1 MSQDSKI
8 ITCLCCD
15 YKTNKKYN
23 LTRHM
28 VRIHPQQNVTP
39 LQQNVSMAQQN
50 VSMTQQNVS
59 MDNYI
64 NDAPF
69 ECELCNKIF
78 NKHWVLIRHKKI
90 CNGRIDALTCDY
102 CKKIFGKRASKSRH
116 MKSCINNPQIQNITN
131 NITNNIDNSTNTTNN
146 NNNTTNNNT
155 LNNTINVITYN
166 PVYTELMPIVPK
178 HVEKIKRMIKGSN
191 TTNSKE
197 IMRIIRQYA
206 DYSLDL
212 YQNRFVIKNN
222 LRSSYSRVHCGNNNW
237 KHFVDSTILPQFT
250 NSVMGSFQE
259 LFQESCD
266 VTKHKFMNDYVDE
279 MYSHGELKYDTP
291 ACKDYAVLL
300 EELKLKI
307 YDLTKD
313 IGNIPEYYS
322 RNHHDFSVQNELINS

>member
-8 ITCLCCD
+8 INCICCD

-28 VRIHPQQNVTP
+28 VRIHSQQNVTPPQQNVTPPQQNVTPLQQIVTPPQQNVTP
-39 LQQNVSMAQQN
+39 LQQNVTPLQQN
-50 VSMTQQNVS
+50 ITPLQQKVWILQQNGSMSEQFVNNNQELEVS
-59 MDNYI
+59 NEFRCKDCYR
-64 NDAPF
+64 
-69 ECELCNKIF
+69 IF
-78 NKHWVLIRHKKI
+78 NKQWVLQRHIKI
-90 CNGRIDALTCDY
+90 CKGIINTLECMY
-102 CKKIFGKRASKSRH
+102 CNHSFASRHSKSRH
-116 MKSCINNPQIQNITN
+116 MKICKEKQYQEENSKIKPYIQNITN
-131 NITNNIDNSTNTTNN
+131 NNTTNN

-155 LNNTINVITYN
+155 TNNNTLNNTTNNNTLLNNTINVITYN

-250 NSVMGSFQE
+250 NSVVGSFQE
-259 LFQESCD
+259 LFHE
-266 VTKHKFMNDYVDE
+266 
-279 MYSHGELKYDTP
+279 
-291 ACKDYAVLL
+291 
-300 EELKLKI
+300 
-307 YDLTKD
+307 
-313 IGNIPEYYS
+313 
-322 RNHHDFSVQNELINS
+322 